1 MDGQRQRSGGG
12 RRRRRKAKAEPKA
25 PVEPVLIV
33 ARRPDSPLL
42 SKLSNRNIAAS
53 AQPKKNKGQRGK
65 LNGYM
70 EHGPAAVTQEPLHDV
85 PTDGVSSADGVGVE
99 GKPRRVARIAQTRAV
114 ALDERQA
121 RRQQLL
127 ERLTVIEGRS
137 AISRVADELLDE
149 APIPEEQQYQV
160 QLLEHVN
167 EERALAAIEV
177 LSRLLSDK
185 APIKRPILERRLRR
199 LEDEAEEAAV
209 RERARDLRRQIRA
222 AYPPARAS

>member
-25 PVEPVLIV
+25 PAEPVLIV

-42 SKLSNRNIAAS
+42 SKPSNRNIAAS
-53 AQPKKNKGQRGK
+53 AQPKKQKGHRGK
-65 LNGYM
+65 VNGFT
-70 EHGPAAVTQEPLHDV
+70 EQEQLGVTPEPV
-85 PTDGVSSADGVGVE
+85 SGVSSADAPTGE

-114 ALDERQA
+114 ALDEREA

-137 AISRVADELLDE
+137 AISRVADELLE
-149 APIPEEQQYQV
+149 AAPIPEEQQYQV

-167 EERALAAIEV
+167 EERALEAIEV
-177 LSRLLSDK
+177 LSRLLADK

-199 LEDEAEEAAV
+199 LEDEAEEASV

-222 AYPPARAS
+222 AYPPAQAS